1 MGSEYVSISAP
12 EKWGHSLTPFRV
24 APNLNQRP
32 GAKLQSQH
40 QSLRPQLADLAIV
53 LSRQTESDTY
63 GLRIRGPEIG
73 MEKDMSWFL
82 LALKKYAT
90 FTGRSRRREYWFF
103 TLFYLIITFALAFF
117 DGLTG
122 TYDQAS
128 GLGLFSSVFVLA
140 MFIPS
145 ISVAIRRLH
154 DTDRSGW
161 WLLISLIPLIGVIVL
176 LVFVLMNGTS
186 GDNQYGPDPKAVAD

>member
-32 GAKLQSQH
+32 GAKLQNQY
-40 QSLRPQLADLAIV
+40 QSLRPQLAGLAIV

-63 GLRIRGPEIG
+63 GLRIRGPENG

-82 LALKKYAT
+82 LALNKYAT
-90 FTGRSRRREYWFF
+90 FTGRSRRSEYWFF
-103 TLFYLIITFALAFF
+103 GLFYLIFVVALAFV
-117 DGLTG
+117 DGLAG

-128 GLGLFSSVFVLA
+128 GAGLFSSIFALA
-140 MFIPS
+140 LFIPS
-145 ISVAIRRLH
+145 LAVAVRRLH

-161 WLLISLIPLIGVIVL
+161 WLLISLIPLIGAIVI
-176 LVFVLMNGTS
+176 LVFVLMDSTPGENR
-186 GDNQYGPDPKAVAD
+186 YGPNPKVAAD